1 MKFLVNL
8 LLIAFLSFVA
18 CLFLPWW
25 SIALVAFLVIAL
37 IPLSPGRSFLVGF
50 LSIFL
55 LWGIMS
61 FVISQNNDH
70 LLASKASL
78 LILKMDNPF
87 LLMLATALI
96 GGLVAGFA
104 ALTASFLR
112 KKTETVVV
120 KSTQLPADVQ

>member
-1 MKFLVNL
+1 MKFFVSL

-18 CLFLPWW
+18 GLFLPWW
-25 SIALVAFLVIAL
+25 SIALVAFLVIAV
-37 IPLSPGRSFLVGF
+37 ISLSPGRAFLVGF

-70 LLASKASL
+70 LLASKVSP
-78 LILKMDNPF
+78 LILKMDNAF
-87 LLMLATALI
+87 LLILVTALI

-112 KKTETVVV
+112 RKRETVVV
-120 KSTQLPADVQ
+120 QTPRLPADV

>member
-1 MKFLVNL
+1 MKFLINL

-37 IPLSPGRSFLVGF
+37 IPLRPGRAFLAGF
-50 LSIFL
+50 LAIFF

-120 KSTQLPADVQ
+120 QSSKVPADV